1 SVTQASPSTSHADL
15 SASHADLSAS
25 PAGPAFGQALYF
37 PPPRFAPAPALFA
50 QKLADNG
57 CLARFLEQEAVVAV
71 RRLDHMEL
79 DRLAE
84 RAKGAFDLPRRRRRV
99 QPVGAERDQQ
109 RPRRNAFERSRERSA
124 AMLPGKV
131 EIRQGARRID
141 IGIGVEPPDERAGLV
156 AQ

>member
-1 SVTQASPSTSHADL
+1 PPAPPTPRAPPALPVPSAP
-15 SASHADLSAS
+15 

-84 RAKGAFDLPRRRRRV
+84 RAKGAFDLPR
-99 QPVGAERDQQ
+99 
-109 RPRRNAFERSRERSA
+109 PRR
-124 AMLPGKV
+124 PV
-131 EIRQGARRID
+131 HPT
-141 IGIGVEPPDERAGLV
+141 PPAPHPHRPPPNPF
-156 AQ
+156 